1 LGTRWIIRWSLEKS
15 PRDDATTQGQFLP
28 HCEAFF
34 RAVRRTR
41 CPTLGSGSSSTPI
54 RKRCQGFTPMEAN
67 VNLAAVE
74 GFSGRPPHDT
84 LRQMT
89 IVTSRRLVVALALAG
104 APISSLL
111 AASPGA
117 GPAAGGGAG
126 GGGPVGGV
134 AVGVTPRAAAASIK
148 RPYRKPQ
155 HHHVAAPQ
163 GTRQPVVRSKN
174 PVVQSH

>member
-1 LGTRWIIRWSLEKS
+1 M
-15 PRDDATTQGQFLP
+15 
-28 HCEAFF
+28 
-34 RAVRRTR
+34 VNRTW
-41 CPTLGSGSSSTPI
+41 
-54 RKRCQGFTPMEAN
+54 GFA
-67 VNLAAVE
+67 L
-74 GFSGRPPHDT
+74 
-84 LRQMT
+84 
-89 IVTSRRLVVALALAG
+89 ALALAG

-117 GPAAGGGAG
+117 GPATAGG

-163 GTRQPVVRSKN
+163 GTRQPVVISRK
-174 PVVQSH
+174 PVVKSH